1 MTSHP
6 LRALVVDDM
15 PVNRLL
21 AVKLLAKAG
30 WTVGEADDGPAAL
43 TWLEQNPG
51 ALELMLLDIS
61 MPQMSGQELCRLIRE
76 RGLGG
81 DGVRIVAYTAH
92 AMPEDAAAFRAEG
105 FDAVLVKPITRAALA
120 DTLAGLG
127 LAAQPAPASA

>member
-1 MTSHP
+1 MSSQS

-43 TWLEQNPG
+43 TWLEHNPD
-51 ALELMLLDIS
+51 ALALMLLDIS

-92 AMPEDAAAFRAEG
+92 AMPEDAASFRAEG

-120 DTLAGLG
+120 DTLTGLG
-127 LAAQPAPASA
+127 LSG

>member
-1 MTSHP
+1 MTQT

-21 AVKLLAKAG
+21 AVKLLAKSG
-30 WTVGEADDGPAAL
+30 WTVGEADDGPSAL
-43 TWLEQNPG
+43 TWLENAGP
-51 ALELMLLDIS
+51 LDLMLLDIS

-76 RGLGG
+76 RALGG

-120 DTLAGLG
+120 GVIDQLG
-127 LAAQPAPASA
+127 LTPSAASAVVAS